1 MDDYSARL
9 LQVTK
14 EVVDAWS
21 LRLLQ
26 GTVIARG
33 SALPLTSEMC
43 DEVTTSVRQDV
54 TVSLS
59 ELLTTDVL
67 AQRVNPLTIFRSATQ
82 PITDA
87 LLAIGVPSV
96 QRDEFN
102 VRSFPLDVFALCP
115 ATWGDIDERLIE
127 PGLEWGAFKAA
138 SVIMHHKTV

>member
-14 EVVDAWS
+14 EVVDAWT

-26 GTVIARG
+26 GTVITRG

-67 AQRVNPLTIFRSATQ
+67 AQRVNPLAIFRSATQ
-82 PITDA
+82 AITDA

>member
-14 EVVDAWS
+14 EVVDAWT
-21 LRLLQ
+21 LRLVQ
-26 GTVIARG
+26 GTVMTRG
-33 SALPLTSEMC
+33 SELPLTSEKC
-43 DEVTTSVRQDV
+43 DEVTTAVRHEV
-54 TVSLS
+54 TMSLS
-59 ELLTTDVL
+59 ELLKTDVL
-67 AQRVNPLTIFRSATQ
+67 AQRVNPLAIFRSATQ
-82 PITDA
+82 AITDA

-138 SVIMHHKTV
+138 SVITHHKTV